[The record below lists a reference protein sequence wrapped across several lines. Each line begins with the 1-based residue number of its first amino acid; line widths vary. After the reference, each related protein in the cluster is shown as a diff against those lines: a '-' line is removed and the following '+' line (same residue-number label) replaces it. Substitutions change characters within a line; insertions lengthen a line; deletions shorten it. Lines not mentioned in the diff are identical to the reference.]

1 MSDNRPG
8 YLLLITFVIE
18 ILIIFNFVC
27 YLAATK
33 LYYSEASRE
42 FLNIS

>member
-33 LYYSEASRE
+33 LLLHDNMAEHY
-42 FLNIS
+42 

>member
-33 LYYSEASRE
+33 LYLRDNMAEKY
-42 FLNIS
+42 